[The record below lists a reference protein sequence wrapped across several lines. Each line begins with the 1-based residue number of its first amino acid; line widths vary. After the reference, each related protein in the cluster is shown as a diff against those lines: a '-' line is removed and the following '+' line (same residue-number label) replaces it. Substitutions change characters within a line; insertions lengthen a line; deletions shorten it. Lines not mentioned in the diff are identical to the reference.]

1 MPAERTAGAADDCRR
16 RARTPW
22 SGTAEGSVNAQ
33 GAVVMRAPNGAHIDA
48 QIDGHGTVAGRL
60 TSGCSYQV
68 IWQKKDK

>member
-60 TSGCSYQV
+60 QAAAA
-68 IWQKKDK
+68 IR